1 MNEVKIEFISEGF
14 KEILN
19 SPGVKAEVTRI
30 TEKIQGQA
38 NANLH
43 SERSKGFAARVIKGY
58 WGGGRWVGFVYTTD
72 HATMVAQS
80 EDKALSR
87 AVY

>member
-1 MNEVKIEFISEGF
+1 MTEIKITFNSDGF
-14 KEILN
+14 RQILN
-19 SPGVKAEVTRI
+19 GAGVKQEVTRAA
-30 TEKIQGQA
+30 EKIQAQA

-43 SERSKGFAARVIKGY
+43 SEHTQGFAVKTWRGGY
-58 WGGGRWVGFVYTTD
+58 GGGRWIASVMTTD

-87 AVY
+87 AVN

>member
-1 MNEVKIEFISEGF
+1 MNEIRITFNSDGF
-14 KEILN
+14 RKILN
-19 SPGVKAEVTRI
+19 SAGVRAEVTKAA
-30 TEKIQGQA
+30 EMIQAKA

-43 SERSKGFAARVIKGY
+43 SEHSKGFAVKTWRGGY
-58 WGGGRWVGFVYTTD
+58 GGGRWIASVMTTD

-87 AVY
+87 AVN